1 MQTNTEQIEQ
11 SLKKMYLGYV
21 NSELSDDATRIEPT
35 QVAEDYNSL
44 LQILA
49 DLRKE

>member
-1 MQTNTEQIEQ
+1 METNIEQIEK
-11 SLKKMYLGYV
+11 SLKKMYLCYV
-21 NSELSDDATRIEPT
+21 NSELSDDAERVERVQI
-35 QVAEDYNSL
+35 AEDYNNL